1 MLGVSVREK
10 QKNTQKDAKAYSENC
25 WYAGW
30 KCASCR
36 VEKLCWAGIVT
47 KLPKEMQHWQRL
59 ERNST

>member
-47 KLPKEMQHWQRL
+47 KLPKEMQH
-59 ERNST
+59 